1 MKISGVISGASKALT
16 IGGTST
22 VTLMNTET
30 YTGATTINNGATLSL
45 GDGTTAGT
53 LDTASSITDNG
64 TLTFNAPGDV
74 TYAGVLTGTGV
85 VNKLGTGI
93 LTLGNA
99 TTNSTYSGGTT
110 VNAGTLKAGS
120 SNAPFGTGAVTE
132 NSSGGVV
139 IDLNGQTISNA
150 MTLYSAASPTVYA
163 LTSSVT
169 GGTQQTGTVTLG
181 FNAMVGLATGNTMT
195 ISGAIGSSS
204 TYGLTINNGVD
215 AGTVVLSGN
224 NSYTGSTT
232 INSGVLSV
240 SSLANGGSNSNI
252 GASTNSAS
260 NLVLAG
266 GTLRYSGV
274 TASTNRNFT
283 ISSGSAGVFDISSAG
298 ATLTISGGAANTTGS
313 LTKVGSGTLTLS
325 GTNTY
330 TGATTI
336 SAGTLQISST
346 GSLNNGSYAA
356 NISIDTGATLQYSS
370 STAQT
375 LSGNISGAGALT
387 KDTNSSTLTLS
398 GTNTY
403 TGTTTISVGTLALS
417 NGAALADTNAVN
429 LSTLNA
435 TLLLNASETI
445 GSLTGAA
452 SSSVSLGGNTLTV
465 GDASSTTYA
474 GVISGSGGSLTK
486 VGSGTLTLSGTNTYT
501 GTTTISAGTLLL
513 GGNNVISSSSGLI
526 LSGTAVLDLHGYS
539 NTFASLTGASGNTIL
554 NNQSASNSVLTV
566 AGGTTNYAGLII
578 DHSTGSGTVGLN
590 VTGGSLSLT
599 NLNTYTGVTT
609 VSSGAT
615 IEITNLGN
623 GGSASGIGQAG
634 NGAANIMLDGGTL
647 KYTGATTASD
657 RLITITTNGGTINAS
672 GTGILVLNNI
682 GNIGLSGSGTHTLT
696 LAGSNTGNNSLAAV
710 LADSGSYS
718 SSLYKDGVGTW
729 VISGNSSYTGV
740 TTIHAGTLII
750 SGSSSVSN
758 SSGVIVDG
766 ILDISNLG
774 GTVSA
779 KTISSSNPG
788 LGQILIGGDR
798 LNITNA
804 SGIFYGAI
812 SGTGSLAI
820 SGGTLTLAG
829 NNSFTGGITISN
841 SILKYGVSAGALSNG
856 NITSSNGSLG
866 ARSDLPLVTLNTG
879 ITITGALKLVG
890 DIKSTGNQSYQDI
903 TVNPA
908 SGALV
913 TLTSTAGNISML
925 GTIDGLNSNVQS
937 LNIISNASAGIVTL
951 AGSNG
956 SNAPLNN
963 FSVTANRI
971 NLLADTLTSGTQT
984 YTGSSYI
991 GDASYIGQAITQGFL
1006 FGQFNSIFTD
1016 TTKGLLIKYLSP
1028 NYVRTLVSRDPSVT
1042 FNGTIDDTVKDT
1054 HTLITLAISDVSS
1067 LDPAITF
1074 SNSIGNNVPLYG
1086 LNVATKKTGST
1097 YAGEITIT
1105 GLGVI
1110 TYTNQS
1116 YSANSMSILPAST
1129 GGAINFTISDIDGLI
1144 NFTVN
1149 PVDPDYPGY
1158 LYIRGELNPTP
1169 VVVSNYIAI
1178 KGATNI
1184 KVSELN
1190 GTWNATITAAYTP
1203 VTPSPS
1209 SDGSG
1214 GSTPIVN
1221 SQINISPVI
1230 EPVSKEKEAASGT
1243 PTTNAGTIMQDI
1255 SQNNNFTVYRPAVTS
1270 VANVSVTLAETID
1283 SAKNIALSPSFG
1295 ATSSNV
1301 VASGVGAI
1309 TEKSYTSATYIL
1321 AQDQAPKEVAKGSS
1335 FVYQLPANIFI
1346 HSVPGTA
1353 MEYEAKQ
1360 VDGSALPYW
1369 MKFNPVQLSFS
1380 GVAPIDAQPSYDIS
1394 IMARDKAG
1402 NQASAKVTVIISSR

>member
-1 MKISGVISGASKALT
+1 TPLTGLTINTATLTAHAITLASSSAISITNSGAGS
-16 IGGTST
+16 I
-22 VTLMNTET
+22 
-30 YTGATTINNGATLSL
+30 
-45 GDGTTAGT
+45 DGIIA
-53 LDTASSITDNG
+53 
-64 TLTFNAPGDV
+64 
-74 TYAGVLTGTGV
+74 GTGV
-85 VNKLGTGI
+85 TLTKAGVGI
-93 LTLGNA
+93 LTL
-99 TTNSTYSGGTT
+99 
-110 VNAGTLKAGS
+110 
-120 SNAPFGTGAVTE
+120 
-132 NSSGGVV
+132 
-139 IDLNGQTISNA
+139 
-150 MTLYSAASPTVYA
+150 
-163 LTSSVT
+163 
-169 GGTQQTGTVTLG
+169 
-181 FNAMVGLATGNTMT
+181 
-195 ISGAIGSSS
+195 SGA
-204 TYGLTINNGVD
+204 
-215 AGTVVLSGN
+215 
-224 NSYTGSTT
+224 
-232 INSGVLSV
+232 
-240 SSLANGGSNSNI
+240 
-252 GASTNSAS
+252 
-260 NLVLAG
+260 
-266 GTLRYSGV
+266 
-274 TASTNRNFT
+274 
-283 ISSGSAGVFDISSAG
+283 
-298 ATLTISGGAANTTGS
+298 
-313 LTKVGSGTLTLS
+313 
-325 GTNTY
+325 NTY
-330 TGATTI
+330 TGATTV
-336 SAGTLQISST
+336 
-346 GSLNNGSYAA
+346 NG
-356 NISIDTGATLQYSS
+356 
-370 STAQT
+370 
-375 LSGNISGAGALT
+375 
-387 KDTNSSTLTLS
+387 
-398 GTNTY
+398 
-403 TGTTTISVGTLALS
+403 GTLALS
-417 NGAALADTNAVN
+417 NGAAIVDTVAVS
-429 LSTLNA
+429 LTASGA
-435 TLLLNASETI
+435 TLLLNNSEI
-445 GSLTGAA
+445 IASLTG
-452 SSSVSLGGNTLTV
+452 VSGSLVNLGTNTLTV
-465 GDASSTTYA
+465 GDGSSATFA
-474 GVISGSGGSLTK
+474 GVISNGSLVKQGSG
-486 VGSGTLTLSGTNTYT
+486 VFTLTGSNTYA
-501 GTTTISAGTLLL
+501 GTTTISNGTVLL
-513 GGNNVISSSSGLI
+513 GGNNVISSSSALVM
-526 LSGTAVLDLHGYS
+526 SGTAILDLHGYS
-539 NTFASLTGASGNTIL
+539 NVFASLTGTSGNTIL

-634 NGAANIMLDGGTL
+634 NGAANIILDGGTL

-672 GTGILVLNNI
+672 GTGILALNNT
-682 GNIGLSGSGTHTLT
+682 GNIGLSGSGAHTLT

-710 LADSGSYS
+710 LTDSGSYS

-812 SGTGSLAI
+812 SGTGSLVI

-856 NITSSNGSLG
+856 VITSTNGSLG
-866 ARSDLPLVTLNTG
+866 ADSALASTILNTG
-879 ITITGALKLVG
+879 ITVTGAIKLVG
-890 DIKSTGNQSYQDI
+890 DIKSIGNQSYQD
-903 TVNPA
+903 VVVAPA
-908 SGALV
+908 SGTLV
-913 TLTSTAGNISML
+913 TLTSTGGNIEML

-971 NLLADTLTSGTQT
+971 NLLADTLTSGTQA

-991 GDASYIGQAITQGFL
+991 GDASYIGQAIAQGFL

-1129 GGAINFTISDIDGLI
+1129 GGTINFTISDIDGLI

-1158 LYIRGELNPTP
+1158 IYIRGELNPTP

-1209 SDGSG
+1209 SDGSSG
-1214 GSTPIVN
+1214 NGNESGSNPVAN
-1221 SQINISPVI
+1221 SQISISPVI

-1270 VANVSVTLAETID
+1270 VANVSVTMVETID
-1283 SAKNIALSPSFG
+1283 SAKNISLSPSVG
-1295 ATSSNV
+1295 VTSSNV
-1301 VASGVGAI
+1301 VAGGVGTI
-1309 TEKSYTSATYIL
+1309 TEKSSISSAYIL
-1321 AQDQAPKEVAKGSS
+1321 AQDQTPKEVAKGSS

-1360 VDGSALPYW
+1360 VDGSALPSW

-1380 GVAPIDAQPSYDIS
+1380 GVAPIDALPSYDIS

-1402 NQASAKVTVIISSR
+1402 NQASAKVTVRISSR